1 MISKFLKRLRI
12 FKRLRELEARFY
24 ALEKLI
30 FKRLREHETR
40 LDAVENAVKRLQEL
54 ETRLDAL
61 EKKTTALNK
70 LNEPQPLSNNLID
83 EWLNG
88 KEDDK

>member
-1 MISKFLKRLRI
+1 
-12 FKRLRELEARFY
+12 LRELKAQFD
-24 ALEKLI
+24 ALKKMT
-30 FKRLREHETR
+30 FKRFG
-40 LDAVENAVKRLQEL
+40 EL
-54 ETRLDAL
+54 EARLDAL

-88 KEDDK
+88 KEDDE

>member
-12 FKRLRELEARFY
+12 FKRLRELEAR
-24 ALEKLI
+24 
-30 FKRLREHETR
+30 
-40 LDAVENAVKRLQEL
+40 LDAVENALERLRELISQESEARLDAVKRLQEL

-70 LNEPQPLSNNLID
+70 LNEPHPLSNNLID

-88 KEDDK
+88 KEDDE

>member
-12 FKRLRELEARFY
+12 FKRLRELKAQFD
-24 ALEKLI
+24 ALKKMT
-30 FKRLREHETR
+30 FKRFG
-40 LDAVENAVKRLQEL
+40 EL
-54 ETRLDAL
+54 EARLDAL

-88 KEDDK
+88 KEDDE